1 MKEKIEIHL
10 MRILNIEAKNI
21 QKYKN
26 SKMTN
31 NSEKKVKKKQ
41 ERKVQN
47 YEKCYWGNTPTCN
60 LLRIYEQNSV
70 SLL

>member
-31 NSEKKVKKKQ
+31 NSEKKSK
-41 ERKVQN
+41 
-47 YEKCYWGNTPTCN
+47 EKTREESPK
-60 LLRIYEQNSV
+60 L
-70 SLL
+70 

>member
-1 MKEKIEIHL
+1 
-10 MRILNIEAKNI
+10 
-21 QKYKN
+21 
-26 SKMTN
+26 MTN
-31 NSEKKVKKKQ
+31 NSEKKVNKKQ

-47 YEKCYWGNTPTCN
+47 YEKYYWGNTLTCN